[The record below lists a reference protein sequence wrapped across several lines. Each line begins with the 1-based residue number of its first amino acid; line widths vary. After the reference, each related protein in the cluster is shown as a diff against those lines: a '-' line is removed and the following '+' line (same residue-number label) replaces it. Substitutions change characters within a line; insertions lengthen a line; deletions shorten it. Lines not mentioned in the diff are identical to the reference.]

1 MGGGYEVLCF
11 DWDSGPLPKEGEGY
25 VKFPYLSGGG
35 YVNFL
40 PKVGRGHVEFS
51 YLRWAGHVMFLP
63 EMGGGPVNFP
73 YLRGRGIREVLT

>member
-1 MGGGYEVLCF
+1 MGGGGYEVLCF
-11 DWDSGPLPKEGEGY
+11 DWDSGPLPEEGEGY

-35 YVNFL
+35 YV
-40 PKVGRGHVEFS
+40 EFP

>member
-11 DWDSGPLPKEGEGY
+11 DWDSGPLPEEGEGY

-40 PKVGRGHVEFS
+40 PGVGRGHVEFS
-51 YLRWAGHVMFLP
+51 YLRYAGD
-63 EMGGGPVNFP
+63 
-73 YLRGRGIREVLT
+73 T